1 MAFTIIARVSE
12 VSLAIEA
19 QKMLLERG
27 IDGRVVSLPEAR
39 VFLSQPQE
47 YKDEVLGVD
56 RSKRLVVEMDSSWG
70 LGIFSDN
77 IMSVDSFGLSA
88 PAKDVVNSF
97 GFNKEN
103 VADRIIDILKK

>member
-1 MAFTIIARVSE
+1 
-12 VSLAIEA
+12 
-19 QKMLLERG
+19 
-27 IDGRVVSLPEAR
+27 
-39 VFLSQPQE
+39 
-47 YKDEVLGVD
+47 
-56 RSKRLVVEMDSSWG
+56 MDSSWG

-103 VADRIIDILKK
+103 VADRIIDILKNKILGDLYGTKENYFNRR

>member
-1 MAFTIIARVSE
+1 MFFRAVS
-12 VSLAIEA
+12 SGMWN
-19 QKMLLERG
+19 K
-27 IDGRVVSLPEAR
+27 DR
-39 VFLSQPQE
+39 VFWRFFSPI
-47 YKDEVLGVD
+47 V
-56 RSKRLVVEMDSSWG
+56 SIAFALVIG
-70 LGIFSDN
+70 AIFSDN

>member
-1 MAFTIIARVSE
+1 
-12 VSLAIEA
+12 
-19 QKMLLERG
+19 
-27 IDGRVVSLPEAR
+27 
-39 VFLSQPQE
+39 
-47 YKDEVLGVD
+47 
-56 RSKRLVVEMDSSWG
+56 MDSSWG